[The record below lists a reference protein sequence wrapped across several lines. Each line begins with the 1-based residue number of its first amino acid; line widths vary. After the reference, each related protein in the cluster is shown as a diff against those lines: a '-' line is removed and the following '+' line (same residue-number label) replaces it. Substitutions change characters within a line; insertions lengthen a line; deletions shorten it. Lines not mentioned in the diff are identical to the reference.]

1 MTEAVQKI
9 TLSPSRD
16 IRFNKLVLRQSK
28 VRPLKAGISIEQFA
42 KSITHRTL
50 LQSLNVWPIV
60 EAEANDTGMFEVPA
74 DGLRYRALGLLTKQK
89 RRAKAQAVR
98 FVVREGGVLED
109 EIISWELLMFV
120 PTDASGIEIQSKVLA
135 SYPPAPI
142 GEREAA

>member
-16 IRFNKLVLRQSK
+16 IPFNKPVLRQSK

-50 LQSLNVWPIV
+50 VQSFYVWATGD
-60 EAEANDTGMFEVPA
+60 AEGKETGMFEVSA
-74 DGLRYRALGLLTKQK
+74 DGLRYRALGLLAK
-89 RRAKAQAVR
+89 RRAKAQAVP
-98 FVVREGGVLED
+98 FVVREGGVIED
-109 EIISWELLMFV
+109 EIISWKLRMFV
-120 PTDASGIEIQSKVLA
+120 PTDASGIEIRSNVLD
-135 SYPPAPI
+135 SYPLAPI